1 MSAGV
6 FGRLLRAS
14 LGRLGGSWGPS
25 WGLLAAPL
33 RPWAAPGASW
43 GLWAAPGCFLT
54 ASWRLLGASGRLLE
68 RFGAPLGGSW
78 ERLGDF
84 WAAPGGLLGRSGRLL
99 GHCIKHRKNRMFYV
113 YLGLRGLSWRP
124 LASPWRPVG
133 RPWVSLGLSGAV
145 LGWPGVFESVLSGS
159 GERLRAVGN
168 YPAPRN
174 SLQSKSKSRLSRLL
188 LISTSIYNE

>member
-1 MSAGV
+1 MRPDLSVVMSAGV

-68 RFGAPLGGSW
+68 RVGAPLGGSW
-78 ERLGDF
+78 GRLGDF

-99 GHCIKHRKNRMFYV
+99 GHCIKHCKNRVFYV
-113 YLGLRGLSWRP
+113 FWGLRGRPGDLLAALRWLLGCLGPSWAGLGRLLDRLRRP
-124 LASPWRPVG
+124 GRASPGRRKPPRPAQVT
-133 RPWVSLGLSGAV
+133 SG
-145 LGWPGVFESVLSGS
+145 
-159 GERLRAVGN
+159 
-168 YPAPRN
+168 
-174 SLQSKSKSRLSRLL
+174 
-188 LISTSIYNE
+188 

>member
-54 ASWRLLGASGRLLE
+54 ASWRLLGVSGRLLE
-68 RFGAPLGGSW
+68 RFGAPLGWSW

-99 GHCIKHRKNRMFYV
+99 GHCIKHRKNRVFYV
-113 YLGLRGLSWRP
+113 FLGLR
-124 LASPWRPVG
+124 ASPGGLWGDPG
-133 RPWVSLGLSGAV
+133 DLLAALGCV
-145 LGWPGVFESVLSGS
+145 LGSPGPSWAGLGVSWTVLG
-159 GERLRAVGN
+159 GPVERPRAVGSRR
-168 YPAPRN
+168 APRN
-174 SLQSKSKSRLSRLL
+174 SLHLKSKSRLRGQVLTN
-188 LISTSIYNE
+188 TSKLN

>member
-78 ERLGDF
+78 GRLGGF

-99 GHCIKHRKNRMFYV
+99 GHCIKHCKNRVFYV
-113 YLGLRGLSWRP
+113 FLGLRGLSWRP
-124 LASPWRPVG
+124 LARPWRPVG

-145 LGWPGVFESVLSGS
+145 LGWPG
-159 GERLRAVGN
+159 RLRERPKRLGRASPGRRKLPR
-168 YPAPRN
+168 PAGIK
-174 SLQSKSKSRLSRLL
+174 SGQVKKLSKSS
-188 LISTSIYNE
+188 LID